1 MSWRGIFLDPI
12 DPNIQERLN
21 ARQYQLS
28 KGSHA
33 SFGKSRDKDS
43 LQVSGDTFFNKPG
56 GALHAGLTEPIGK
69 TAWVKMLSN
78 AVISDDVLYNGQ
90 KHAADSDFVKN
101 MRLNFQL
108 YGGQIDATAKGN
120 TPQQFKMT
128 SPSKLWYRPGPQF
141 RNTPAP
147 GITRVSIDQSGMMG
161 SIRKAK
167 IDFTVFTE
175 NDLHLYQMLYMTPG
189 ISVVLEWG
197 WSHYKGTFL
206 PECESQD
213 EYVTAIRDRS
223 LGSGE
228 STDPEQAGLYDGMLG
243 VISNFQYTVRQ
254 DSGYDCQVDLM
265 SPNSFVVDAPLKKNN
280 LGFTITP
287 KNGDEG
293 SAEPLS
299 DIKAIR
305 AYLEGE
311 SLTDD
316 GEIGNPAIQ
325 GNALK
330 KGLSDSST
338 RAWMKKNLNLG
349 ERETWLKYNIKGKS
363 KDVINCKVCFAAEDE
378 PGVYSIP
385 QIKLRKDQPNKFGG
399 KIGEYFA
406 CYNTKSTKDPHIYS
420 FQTMIGKE
428 LDMKA
433 TYVSWRFIEDV
444 LCRVLA
450 WEMNDLQ
457 DGGNADNFFV
467 LSATQ
472 RYKRAA
478 SGKSKDTGETM
489 TVDAKYGQWIPNM
502 FTWRVGKD
510 IKETTTYDDETGE
523 PITPEDKA
531 DPLEPMSADPTLCI
545 WPGQYENWAAYKP
558 FLEKYH
564 AAKMEASEEAKDK
577 QPTFDDAYRKRLLF
591 VPGQLKN
598 TSNALWQSSK
608 KINVSIHKAG
618 NAKIKGLGKIYG
630 KKATMVPLRN
640 IYVNFDLVED
650 VLRTL
655 TSEPN
660 RNNIKD
666 FLLTLCENVNS
677 CFGNQWDP
685 VIVDNPNTPGIEIRD
700 MNVQNSL
707 ALSSWMSNSDNN
719 WETVSADANKPAA
732 FDENAE
738 EQMLANEYGRKN
750 IDTSGTHLQFAY
762 DFGALTKYSLVRNVT
777 MTSKIPS
784 GLQAMMFIGATSA
797 LKDDDDAGGQSSGA
811 EFAVQSAR
819 IQDRLYASETARRDD
834 KDEPTMTADETWM
847 ISMWNAYGEY
857 TTNAFEMAKD
867 GLDNVV
873 EKTEKKL
880 ITGGYVQAARM
891 IEISATGDDSAGA
904 TEEDDYSPLLPF
916 NVGFT
921 TDGIAGIYMGNAF
934 ALPDVLPRRHARAAL
949 FMVTKVGHTIQG
961 GDWETTIDGMM
972 RLSKQAGK

>member
-12 DPNIQERLN
+12 DSNIQARLN

-28 KGSHA
+28 KGTHKE
-33 SFGKSRDKDS
+33 FGSKKY
-43 LQVSGDTFFNKPG
+43 SGAAGQSTTMGSGNKAG
-56 GALHAGLTEPIGK
+56 NQFYAGLDEPVGK

-78 AVISDDVLYNGQ
+78 AVIADDVLYNGQ
-90 KHAADSDFVKN
+90 RHTADSDFVKN

-108 YGGQIDATAKGN
+108 FGGQIDADAEGN
-120 TPQQFKMT
+120 TPQKFRMA
-128 SPSKLWYRPGPQF
+128 SPKKLWYRPGPQF

-175 NDLHLYQMLYMTPG
+175 ADLHIYQMLYMTPG

-197 WSHYKGTFL
+197 WSHYRGTFL

-213 EYVTAIRDRS
+213 EYVVKIRDRS
-223 LGSGE
+223 LGGGDSD
-228 STDPEQAGLYDGMLG
+228 DPSQAGLYDGMLG
-243 VISNFQYTVRQ
+243 VVSNFQYTVRQ
-254 DSGYDCQVDLM
+254 DTGYDCQVDLM

-280 LGFTITP
+280 LGFTISP
-287 KNGDEG
+287 KGGDES

-305 AYLEGE
+305 AFIEGE

-316 GEIGNPAIQ
+316 GDISNPAIQ
-325 GNALK
+325 GATLK

-338 RAWMKKNLNLG
+338 RAWMKKYLNLG
-349 ERETWLKYNIKGKS
+349 ERETWMKYNIKGK
-363 KDVINCKVCFAAEDE
+363 KEDVVHLKICAAAFDE
-378 PGVYSIP
+378 QGTYQIP

-399 KIGEYFA
+399 KVGEYFA
-406 CYNTKSTKDPHIYS
+406 VKNTTKGKNPHIYS
-420 FQTMIGKE
+420 FQTMIGKD

-444 LCRVLA
+444 LCRVLS
-450 WEMNDLQ
+450 WDMNDHENIN
-457 DGGNADNFFV
+457 GKNSDNFFV

-472 RYKRAA
+472 RYKKAKG
-478 SGKSKDTGETM
+478 GKSKKTGEFV
-489 TVDAKYGQWIPNM
+489 TVDAKYGSWIPNM
-502 FTWRVGKD
+502 FSWRVGKT
-510 IKETTTYDDETGE
+510 IKDNENNNE
-523 PITPEDKA
+523 PTENA
-531 DPLEPMSADPTLCI
+531 EFLLPMSADPTLCI
-545 WPGQYENWAAYKP
+545 WPTQYKNWAMYED
-558 FLEKYH
+558 FLEKYYD
-564 AAKMEASEEAKDK
+564 AKAEASDENQDKKPSFKDE
-577 QPTFDDAYRKRLLF
+577 YRRRLLF
-591 VPGQLKN
+591 VPGQLEN
-598 TSNALWQSSK
+598 TSRAIWQSGK
-608 KINVSIHKAG
+608 KLQVSIHKAG
-618 NAKIKGLGKIYG
+618 NKPIKGLGKVNG
-630 KKATMVPLRN
+630 QHATLMPLRN
-640 IYVNFDLVED
+640 VYVNFDLVED

-655 TSEPN
+655 TAEPN
-660 RNNIKD
+660 RNNIKE

-685 VIVDNPNTPGIEIRD
+685 VIVDNPNTPGIELRD
-700 MNVQNSL
+700 MNVITSPH
-707 ALSSWMSNSDNN
+707 LSSFTEKAE
-719 WETVSADANKPAA
+719 WENISADADNPAA
-732 FDENAE
+732 FDEDAE
-738 EQMLANEYGRKN
+738 LEMFNDEYAAKH
-750 IDTSGTHLQFAY
+750 IDTSGTNMQFAY
-762 DFGALTKYSLVRNVT
+762 DFGALTKFSLVRNVT

-797 LKDDDDAGGQSSGA
+797 LKDDDEKAGNSAGG

-819 IQDRLYASETARRDD
+819 IQDRLYVSETAKKEDTVD
-834 KDEPTMTADETWM
+834 PTLTADETWM

-873 EKTEKKL
+873 DKTLSKT
-880 ITGGYVQAARM
+880 IAGGYKQQMKVVN
-891 IEISATGDDSAGA
+891 ISVTGEESSETNT
-904 TEEDDYSPLLPF
+904 TEEDYSPLLPF

-934 ALPDVLPRRHARAAL
+934 ALPDVLPRRHAKSAL